1 MYFLKYALLYCQ
13 IKIFLQERR
22 CRMANFI
29 FVKSNF
35 REDKD
40 LGSYEGVELKY
51 GENAFKTLDEALA
64 YYNSDAVLNKDYWN
78 DNIFVLDS
86 NVNVGNFTTQ
96 GVRIR
101 PYYDADKH
109 SDPHDY
115 KAKNKLNFKDV
126 EFIVHTKNMYFNNF
140 LNVNIEN
147 TTISQRV
154 SISGG
159 TSREDDSGY
168 EYNSK
173 GTATVKN
180 SDIGALNGYLNY
192 KIVESEVKGVEG
204 GNQMQKTDYSNYFYN
219 NQKGEQSGYI
229 VFIDTDK
236 MTGNAVVEDST
247 VYGSFARVKTVTAKN
262 SAFND
267 VYLTTD
273 FVETK
278 TWSYETS
285 DDKIITKTQEN
296 ITKGKVTGSFTGTN
310 VKINESG
317 KRGDPGLIGYKTVKL
332 TNAYVN
338 GCIGYLDV
346 NTWASFYKTIYVS
359 SYTYGNEYSTSAN
372 RTYLE
377 YDVKATGSFSAVID
391 KNASKD
397 NKYELGTIKGY
408 KSVTIKGLNDIRYS
422 TYEIDGYDV
431 YGQFNGLEQVQ
442 VVENRVSAGTLNVS
456 GVDIGGSVAGFKTV
470 TVTDSDMPIDSYF
483 AGGSDERANADA
495 VQINKTFGKF
505 TASITDGK
513 DHTLG
518 RVSYFENVN
527 ISGYSKKGV
536 NATLTVGRLSAG
548 EYETYDNDKTYN
560 FIAKG
565 TLKVKNNVVIK
576 DHSGTSIRYF
586 KNVTLENNVRTTSGI
601 YCNTYF
607 EGKELTNNGTL
618 TMKNNVYIAGAVWG
632 FKTVNMTDSHVNDS
646 VHGEELEKSTFNMSS
661 SSLRTHIDKFN
672 IVNIK
677 KGFNSAYAY
686 LGSKL
691 NDSLTIAKNA
701 TLLLTGGTEY
711 VMDFGEGK
719 DKLVL
724 NGTLVLKSL
733 APQNLEVISGK
744 GTIACCDENYEA
756 VTAALPEKYTVE
768 VLNLGNTVD
777 NFVSKKYEAGD
788 NTQKKAYKW
797 DMSKSYDGWMAG
809 EGACDFADTVDFVKF
824 NADEAVSL
832 EFSGGADNN
841 FKLILN
847 GNEISAD
854 DFKDFACL
862 EGTNILEIRRETG
875 GSTTY
880 SLSVVENV

>member
-1 MYFLKYALLYCQ
+1 
-13 IKIFLQERR
+13 
-22 CRMANFI
+22 MANFI
-29 FVKSNF
+29 FVKSTF
-35 REDKD
+35 TEGKQ

-78 DNIFVLDS
+78 DNIFVLDKS
-86 NVNVGNFTTQ
+86 VNVGNFSTQ

-101 PYYDADKH
+101 SYYDADKH
-109 SDPHDY
+109 SDPQDY

-126 EFIVHTKNMYFNNF
+126 EFTVHTKNMYFNNF

-147 TTISQRV
+147 TTIPQLV

-180 SDIGALNGYLNY
+180 SDICDLSGYLNY
-192 KIVESEVKGVEG
+192 KIVESEVGGVEG
-204 GNQMQKTDYSNYFYN
+204 GNQMQKKDYSNYFYN
-219 NQKGEQSGYI
+219 KQKGEQSGYI

-236 MTGNAVVEDST
+236 MTGKAVVENSS
-247 VYGSFARVKTVTAKN
+247 VFGSLARVKTVTAKN

-359 SYTYGNEYSTSAN
+359 SYTYGKEYQTSTT

-391 KNASKD
+391 KKASKD

-408 KSVTIKGLNDIRYS
+408 KSVTIKGLKDIRYS
-422 TYEIDGYDV
+422 TYQIDGYDI
-431 YGQFNGLEQVQ
+431 YGQFNGLEQV
-442 VVENRVSAGTLNVS
+442 VWNRVSVGTVKIS
-456 GVDIGGSVAGFKTV
+456 DTDIGGSVAGFKTV
-470 TVTDSDMPIDSYF
+470 TVTNSDMPIDSYF
-483 AGGSDERANADA
+483 SGGSDERANADA

-518 RVSYFENVN
+518 RVNYFENVN

-565 TLKVKNNVVIK
+565 TLKVKNNVVIN
-576 DHSGTSIRYF
+576 DYSGTSIRYF
-586 KNVTLENNVRTTSGI
+586 KNVMLENNVRTTGAI
-601 YCNTYF
+601 QCNTYF
-607 EGKELTNNGTL
+607 EGKYFTNNGTL

-691 NDSLTIAKNA
+691 NDTLTIAKNA
-701 TLLLTGGTEY
+701 TLLLQGGAQY
-711 VMDFGEGK
+711 VMDFGAGT

-733 APQNLEVISGK
+733 APQNLEVITGK
-744 GTIACCDENYEA
+744 GTIACCNENYEA
-756 VTAALPEKYTVE
+756 VTAALPENYTVE

-777 NFVSKKYEAGD
+777 NFVSKKHELGD
-788 NTQKKAYKW
+788 DTAKKAYKW
-797 DMSKSYDGWMAG
+797 DISESYEGWMAG
-809 EGACDFADTVDFVKF
+809 EGSCDFSDTVDFVKF
-824 NADEAVSL
+824 TAVEDCS
-832 EFSGGADNN
+832 FKFDSGADFN
-841 FKLILN
+841 FKLFLN
-847 GNEISAD
+847 NEEVAADQFYNIS
-854 DFKDFACL
+854 CTS
-862 EGTNILEIRRETG
+862 GTNILEIRREI
-875 GSTTY
+875 GSSSTY
-880 SLSVVENV
+880 TLTMLA

>member
-1 MYFLKYALLYCQ
+1 
-13 IKIFLQERR
+13 
-22 CRMANFI
+22 MANFI
-29 FVKSNF
+29 FVKSTF
-35 REDKD
+35 TEGKQ

-78 DNIFVLDS
+78 DNIFVLDK
-86 NVNVGNFTTQ
+86 NVNIGNFSTH

-101 PYYDADKH
+101 SYYDADKH
-109 SDPHDY
+109 KNPQDY
-115 KAKNKLNFKDV
+115 KAKNNLNFKDV
-126 EFIVHTKNMYFNNF
+126 EFTVHTKNMYFNNF

-147 TTISQRV
+147 TTIPQLV
-154 SISGG
+154 SILGG

-173 GTATVKN
+173 GTANVKN
-180 SDIGALNGYLNY
+180 SDICDISGYLNY
-192 KIVESEVKGVEG
+192 KIVESEVKGVDG
-204 GNQMQKTDYSNYFYN
+204 GNQMQKKDYSNYFYDR
-219 NQKGEQSGYI
+219 QQGTQSGYI

-236 MTGNAVVEDST
+236 MTGNAVVENSS
-247 VYGSFARVKTVTAKN
+247 VFGSLARVKTVTAKN

-310 VKINESG
+310 IKVHESG
-317 KRGDPGLIGYKTVKL
+317 KSGEPGLIGYKTVKL

-338 GCIGYLDV
+338 GCIGYLEKS
-346 NTWASFYKTIYVS
+346 TWASFYKTIYVS

-397 NKYELGTIKGY
+397 NEYKLGTINGY
-408 KSVTIKGLNDIRYS
+408 KSVTIKGLKDIRYS
-422 TYEIDGYDV
+422 ISQIDGYDI
-431 YGQFNGLEQVQ
+431 YGQFNGLEQV
-442 VVENRVSAGTLNVS
+442 VWNRTSVGTVKIS
-456 GVDIGGSVAGFKTV
+456 DTDIGGSVAGFKTV
-470 TVTDSDMPIDSYF
+470 TVTDSDMPINYYF
-483 AGGSDERANADA
+483 SGGFSGRENADV
-495 VQINKTFGKF
+495 VQIDKTFGKF

-518 RVSYFENVN
+518 RVNYFDNVS

-565 TLKVKNNVVIK
+565 TLKVKNNVVIN
-576 DHSGTSIRYF
+576 DYSGGVSIRYF
-586 KNVTLENNVRTTSGI
+586 KNVTLENNVRTTGSI
-601 YCNTYF
+601 KCNTYQDGEYF
-607 EGKELTNNGTL
+607 TNNGTL

-632 FKTVNMTDSHVNDS
+632 FKTVNMTDSHVDDS
-646 VHGEELEKSTFNMSS
+646 VHGEELLKSTFNLSS

-677 KGFNSAYAY
+677 KGFNSAISYY
-686 LGSKL
+686 GTKH
-691 NDSLTIAKNA
+691 NDTLTIAKDA

-711 VMDFGEGK
+711 IMDFGEGK
-719 DKLVL
+719 DKFVL
-724 NGTLVLKSL
+724 NGTLILKQH
-733 APQNLEVISGK
+733 APINLEVVSGK
-744 GTIACCDENYEA
+744 GTIACTDSNYEA
-756 VTAALPEKYTVE
+756 VVAALPEKYTVE

-777 NFVSKKYEAGD
+777 IFVSKKHELGD
-788 NTQKKAYKW
+788 DTAKKAYKW
-797 DMSKSYDGWMAG
+797 DMDEEYKGWMAG
-809 EGACDFADTVDFVKF
+809 EGSCDFADTVDFVKF

-832 EFSGGADNN
+832 KFNGGADSN
-841 FKLILN
+841 FALTLN

-854 DFKDFACL
+854 NFKDFACL
-862 EGTNILEIRRETG
+862 EGTNILEIRREIG

>member
-1 MYFLKYALLYCQ
+1 
-13 IKIFLQERR
+13 
-22 CRMANFI
+22 MANFI
-29 FVKSNF
+29 FVKSTF
-35 REDKD
+35 TEGKQ

-78 DNIFVLDS
+78 DNIFVLDKS
-86 NVNVGNFTTQ
+86 VNVGNFSTQ

-101 PYYDADKH
+101 SYYDADKH
-109 SDPHDY
+109 SDPQDY

-126 EFIVHTKNMYFNNF
+126 EFTVHTKNMYFNNF

-147 TTISQRV
+147 TTIPQLV

-180 SDIGALNGYLNY
+180 SDICDISGYLNY
-192 KIVESEVKGVEG
+192 KIVESEVGGVEG
-204 GNQMQKTDYSNYFYN
+204 GNQMQKKDYSNYFYN
-219 NQKGEQSGYI
+219 KQKGEQSGYI

-236 MTGNAVVEDST
+236 MTGKAVVENSS
-247 VYGSFARVKTVTAKN
+247 VFGSLARVKTVTAKN

-359 SYTYGNEYSTSAN
+359 SYTYGKEYQTSTT

-391 KNASKD
+391 KKASKD

-408 KSVTIKGLNDIRYS
+408 KSVTIKGLKDIRYS
-422 TYEIDGYDV
+422 TYQIDGYDI
-431 YGQFNGLEQVQ
+431 YGQFNGLEQV
-442 VVENRVSAGTLNVS
+442 VWNRVSVGTVKIS
-456 GVDIGGSVAGFKTV
+456 DTDIGGSVAGFKTV
-470 TVTDSDMPIDSYF
+470 TVTNSDMPIDSYF
-483 AGGSDERANADA
+483 SGGSDERANADA

-518 RVSYFENVN
+518 RVNYFENVN

-565 TLKVKNNVVIK
+565 TLKVKNNVVIN
-576 DHSGTSIRYF
+576 DYSGTSIRYF
-586 KNVTLENNVRTTSGI
+586 KNVMLENNVRTTGAI
-601 YCNTYF
+601 QCNTYF
-607 EGKELTNNGTL
+607 EGKYFTNNGTL

-691 NDSLTIAKNA
+691 NDTLTIAKNA
-701 TLLLTGGTEY
+701 TLLLQGGAQY
-711 VMDFGEGK
+711 VMDFGAGT

-733 APQNLEVISGK
+733 APQNLEVITGK
-744 GTIACCDENYEA
+744 GTIACCNENYEA
-756 VTAALPEKYTVE
+756 VTAALPENYTVE

-777 NFVSKKYEAGD
+777 NFVSKKHELGD
-788 NTQKKAYKW
+788 DTAKKAYKW
-797 DMSKSYDGWMAG
+797 DISESYEGWMAG
-809 EGACDFADTVDFVKF
+809 EGSCDFSDTVDFVKF
-824 NADEAVSL
+824 TAVEDCS
-832 EFSGGADNN
+832 FKFDSGADFN
-841 FKLILN
+841 FKLFLN
-847 GNEISAD
+847 NEEVAADQFYNIS
-854 DFKDFACL
+854 CTS
-862 EGTNILEIRRETG
+862 GTNILEIRREI
-875 GSTTY
+875 GSSSTY
-880 SLSVVENV
+880 TLTMLA